1 MTVILLM
8 MLLLIDGAAYPSA
21 ALSPDTM
28 ALQCSAFQHS
38 RGLCEGLRSALQPR
52 TAQESRTLRLTRARQ
67 WMDRTSVQRQARSLT
82 RRSARAPRTVA
93 QQLDL
98 GLAQLVTGRIGE
110 GMHHVLNAYRQAP
123 QQRSAADLVYLGF
136 LVSMDRLNPD
146 QRIDWAADVA
156 SRLTGHWRLP
166 ASNSQATAPQLPPRS
181 IDIARAIHL
190 AELANDADAVRQ
202 FARFGQAYYP
212 HDDTWTNIAARLPTP
227 AQQSSSA
234 ERGTTPHGDRN

>member
-8 MLLLIDGAAYPSA
+8 ILLLVGGVAYPSP
-21 ALSPDTM
+21 ALPPDTLT
-28 ALQCSAFQHS
+28 LQCSAFQHS
-38 RGLCEGLRSALQPR
+38 RGLCEGLQSALQPR
-52 TAQESRTLRLTRARQ
+52 TAQESRTLRLTRVRQ
-67 WMDRTSVQRQARSLT
+67 WMERPSVQQQARSLM
-82 RRSARAPRTVA
+82 RRQARAPRSVA

-110 GMHHVLNAYRQAP
+110 GMHQVLNAYRQAP
-123 QQRSAADLVYLGF
+123 QQRSTVDMVYLGF

-156 SRLTGHWRLP
+156 SRITGQWRLP
-166 ASNSQATAPQLPPRS
+166 MPNTPPTATGSSPRA

-190 AELANDADAVRQ
+190 AELADDADAVRQ
-202 FARFGQAYYP
+202 FVHFGQAYYP
-212 HDDTWTNIAARLPTP
+212 HDATWTDIAARLPRQP
-227 AQQSSSA
+227 QSASSA